1 MPGPWGP
8 RSAPPGDRR
17 QLAEGLAIRLRAD
30 GLQEVLVTGALPA
43 REAQA
48 DAIARRL
55 HLVEA
60 ATLLLVLLAVVLYT
74 RSAAV
79 PLVALAAVT
88 LSYLVAIRLAAAAG
102 EQLGVSVPSE
112 VEPVVVALL
121 FGVVTDYVI
130 FSFSRFRRHVA
141 EGLGGRAA
149 AERSATELAPILTA
163 CGMAVAAACLALL
176 AAELGFLRAFGPG
189 VALAVLVG
197 LLVALTFVPACFAIL
212 GTRLLWP
219 SRPPRARWATGAE
232 RRLRWVVA
240 HPRRS
245 AAGALAV
252 LAVLASGA
260 LWLDV
265 GNPVIRGLPADSEVR
280 RGYEAAAAGLA
291 PGVVAPTVVLVEGER
306 LDRRRAALAD
316 LQRTLANQPGVAA
329 VLGPA
334 LNPTDRAFGA
344 LLTPDGRAARYVL
357 VLDDDPLGGRAVRL
371 TGNLDDRLGGLLS
384 ATGLDGARA
393 SLAGDTALTAE
404 TVDRAGADLHRIL
417 PLALVAVALVLALFL
432 RAIVAPLY
440 LVLVAVLPPLASL
453 GVAVVVL
460 QGAFGIEELTF
471 FSPIAAGV
479 LLVALG
485 SDYNVFLAGRIWAE
499 ARDLPLEEAVVR
511 GGAGAARAIA
521 AAGLILAASFVAL
534 ALVPVQPFRELALLV
549 GVGLLLD
556 AFLVRSVLVPA
567 LVVLVGRRS
576 GWPGRGLRPLPD

>member
-1 MPGPWGP
+1 
-8 RSAPPGDRR
+8 
-17 QLAEGLAIRLRAD
+17 
-30 GLQEVLVTGALPA
+30 
-43 REAQA
+43 
-48 DAIARRL
+48 
-55 HLVEA
+55 
-60 ATLLLVLLAVVLYT
+60 
-74 RSAAV
+74 
-79 PLVALAAVT
+79 
-88 LSYLVAIRLAAAAG
+88 
-102 EQLGVSVPSE
+102 
-112 VEPVVVALL
+112 
-121 FGVVTDYVI
+121 
-130 FSFSRFRRHVA
+130 
-141 EGLGGRAA
+141 
-149 AERSATELAPILTA
+149 
-163 CGMAVAAACLALL
+163 
-176 AAELGFLRAFGPG
+176 
-189 VALAVLVG
+189 
-197 LLVALTFVPACFAIL
+197 
-212 GTRLLWP
+212 
-219 SRPPRARWATGAE
+219 
-232 RRLRWVVA
+232 
-240 HPRRS
+240 
-245 AAGALAV
+245 
-252 LAVLASGA
+252 
-260 LWLDV
+260 
-265 GNPVIRGLPADSEVR
+265 
-280 RGYEAAAAGLA
+280 
-291 PGVVAPTVVLVEGER
+291 
-306 LDRRRAALAD
+306 
-316 LQRTLANQPGVAA
+316 
-329 VLGPA
+329 VLG
-334 LNPTDRAFGA
+334 
-344 LLTPDGRAARYVL
+344 
-357 VLDDDPLGGRAVRL
+357 LDDDPLGGRAVRL
-371 TGNLDDRLGGLLS
+371 TCNLDDRLGGLLS